1 MKKLMILFV
10 ALMLT
15 AFAHA
20 ETNPWSLE
28 GTFVDADNITSFING
43 GDADD

>member
-1 MKKLMILFV
+1 MKKLMILLV

-28 GTFVDADNITSFING
+28 GTFVDADKNYLGIF
-43 GDADD
+43 A